1 MKVHE
6 NIIRKSRELNKT
18 EIIVYLTIRRYMSA
32 RQDIPIDHVQ
42 KNILKLSDL
51 EMGRALVKLLELGFF
66 ELQLDSLND
75 VLMKETA
82 LLTVRDLDSVSG
94 GDEHYI
100 YYLIKTYKNSKDITP
115 NSLAKT
121 KVTVK
126 FKRVLEKLSGLHAK
140 KGQMDLVNHLADKL
154 VDKHGIGR
162 TADWRRQQW
171 AIAGRLLREN
181 KLPLKDWIAA
191 IDYFLA
197 QEFWDDKLNSL
208 KQVEQNIH
216 QFIMNRKKAT
226 PTSNVKV
233 DIIK

>member
-1 MKVHE
+1 MKIHE
-6 NIIRKSRELNKT
+6 NLIKKHKLLSKT
-18 EIIVYLTIRRYMSA
+18 EMIVYLVFRRYLSA
-32 RQDIPIDHVQ
+32 REDLPIDHIQ

-51 EMGRALVKLLELGFF
+51 EFGRAIVKLLELGFF
-66 ELQLDSLND
+66 ELQRDSLND
-75 VLMKETA
+75 VFMEETA
-82 LLTVRDLDSVSG
+82 LMTVRDLRAESG

-100 YYLIKTYKNSKDITP
+100 YSIINTYNNSKDITP

-140 KGQMDLVNHLADKL
+140 KGQMDLVNYFADKL

-171 AIAGRLLREN
+171 AISGRLLREG
-181 KLPLKDWIAA
+181 KLSLKQWKDA
-191 IDYFLA
+191 IDYFIA

-208 KQVEQNIH
+208 KQIESNLH
-216 QFIMNRKKAT
+216 QFVVKKKQKENKAST
-226 PTSNVKV
+226 NVDV
-233 DIIK
+233 IR